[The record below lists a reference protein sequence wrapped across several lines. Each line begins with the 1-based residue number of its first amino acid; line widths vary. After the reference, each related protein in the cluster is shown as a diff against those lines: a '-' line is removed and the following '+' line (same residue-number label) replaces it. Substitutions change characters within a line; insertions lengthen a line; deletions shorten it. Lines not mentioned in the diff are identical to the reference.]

1 MKKSRTLTANR
12 RAKFDYEILDTVE
25 AGLSLLGT
33 EIKSLRGGRANISE
47 SFARPESGELWLFNA
62 HISQYSAGGIQNY
75 EPTRPRKLLL
85 HKNQIIR
92 LSRQVSEKRLTL
104 IPLRIYLKRHLA
116 KVELGLA
123 KGRRQYDKRHAIREK
138 ERIRDARDALR
149 RQT

>member
-1 MKKSRTLTANR
+1 MKTNNTVDIINRKAKHEYLFILT
-12 RAKFDYEILDTVE
+12 IE
-25 AGLSLLGT
+25 AGIILQGT
-33 EIKSLRGGRANISE
+33 EIKSIREGRANISE

-62 HISQYSAGGIQNY
+62 HISQHSAGGIQNY

-138 ERIRDARDALR
+138 ERVRDARDALR
-149 RQT
+149 R